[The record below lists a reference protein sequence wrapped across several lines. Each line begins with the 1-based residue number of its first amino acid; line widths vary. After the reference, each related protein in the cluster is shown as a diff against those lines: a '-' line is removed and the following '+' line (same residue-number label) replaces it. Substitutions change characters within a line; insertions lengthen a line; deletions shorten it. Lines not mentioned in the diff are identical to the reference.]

1 MKCTEYSISA
11 EKLQMEIASFVI
23 ATMKKKEISEENKLG
38 RSWAKLNPSWGL
50 KLEFE
55 VEVLS

>member
-1 MKCTEYSISA
+1 
-11 EKLQMEIASFVI
+11 MEIASFVI

-50 KLEFE
+50 KLKIE
-55 VEVLS
+55 VEVLV